1 MFLNSNT
8 SFQKSRL
15 LNDTGIKVATTKS
28 ELILY
33 ITIIWGE
40 EGLFLIFFFTM
51 EIVFQSK

>member
-1 MFLNSNT
+1 MFLNSNM

-28 ELILY
+28 ILILY
-33 ITIIWGE
+33 ITITWGE